1 MSFDDMQDDR
11 PHVIRDARGKRPQ
24 FYDTPGMDQVM
35 SMIMVLAGDLCVVR
49 DRLDSAERVAKA
61 NGIDLAAGIEALTL
75 DQDALEEREA
85 RRQDLLTRMYSLMRK
100 EANEAAQQESAR
112 GYHETIEEIAKQ

>member
-1 MSFDDMQDDR
+1 MSDEFMQDDR

-49 DRLDSAERVAKA
+49 DRLDAAERVAKA
-61 NGIDLAAGIEALTL
+61 HGIDLAAGIESLKL
-75 DQDALEEREA
+75 DDEALEEREA
-85 RRQDLLTRMYSLMRK
+85 RRQDLLARMYSLMRK
-100 EANEAAQQESAR
+100 EANEAVAKESEQ
-112 GYHETIEEIAKQ
+112 GYRKTIEEIAQQ